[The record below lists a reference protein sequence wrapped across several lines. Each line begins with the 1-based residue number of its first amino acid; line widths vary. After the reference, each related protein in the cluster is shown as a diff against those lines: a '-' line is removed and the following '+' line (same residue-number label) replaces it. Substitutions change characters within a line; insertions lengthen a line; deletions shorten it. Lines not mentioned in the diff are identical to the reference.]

1 MALKGDIK
9 TVPVPDIFQWLGNN
23 KKTGILIFNKRKI
36 QKNFFFENGLIVFA
50 SSNKPMER
58 LGEFLV
64 NMHALSRPIVVE
76 ALKKARKTG
85 MTFIEY
91 LIKNDLI
98 EQSELEEMIAKL
110 TTYIFT
116 SLLAWKHGFFMFL
129 DDAYTKEPVRI
140 KLSLNVISLVLNGS
154 RELDETLDTKNLEDS
169 IEIDMPFGDVVILDE
184 EDYLSSSSSFE
195 SFGGWETGEIICPKC
210 KTSIPL
216 AIQKIENKHFS
227 IERLRKHYS

>member
-9 TVPVPDIFQWLGNN
+9 TVPASDIFQWLGNN
-23 KKTGILIFNKRKI
+23 KKTGILIFFKKKI
-36 QKNFFFENGLIVFA
+36 QKNFFFENGCIVFA

-76 ALKKARKTG
+76 ALKKARKNG

-91 LIKNDLI
+91 LIENNLI
-98 EQSELEEMIAKL
+98 EQSELETIIEKL

-116 SLLAWKHGFFMFL
+116 SLLTWKHGSFMFL

-140 KLSLNVISLVLNGS
+140 KLSINVITLVLNGS
-154 RELDETLDTKNLEDS
+154 RELDETLDTRNLEDS
-169 IEIDMPFGDVVILDE
+169 IEIDMPFGDVVVLDE
-184 EDYLSSSSSFE
+184 EDWLSSSSSFE
-195 SFGGWETGEIICPKC
+195 GFGGWEKGEIVCPRC
-210 KTSIPL
+210 RKTISL
-216 AIQKIENKHFS
+216 ALQNKHFS
-227 IERLRKHYS
+227 IERLRKHYSQ

>member
-9 TVPVPDIFQWLGNN
+9 TIPVPDIFQWLGNN
-23 KKTGILIFNKRKI
+23 KKTGILIFTKKKI
-36 QKNFFFENGLIVFA
+36 QKNFFFEDGCIVFA

-76 ALKKARKTG
+76 ALKKARKKG
-85 MTFIEY
+85 ITFIEY

-98 EQSELEEMIAKL
+98 EQSDLETIIAKL

-116 SLLAWKHGFFMFL
+116 SLLAWKHGSFLFL
-129 DDAYTKEPVRI
+129 DEAYTKEPVKI
-140 KLSLNVISLVLNGS
+140 KLSLDVISLVLNGS
-154 RELDETLDTKNLEDS
+154 RELDETLDTRNLEDS
-169 IEIDMPFGDVVILDE
+169 IEIDMPFSDVVILDE

-195 SFGGWETGEIICPKC
+195 GFGGWEKGEIVCPRCRKVI
-210 KTSIPL
+210 SL
-216 AIQKIENKHFS
+216 AVQNKHFS
-227 IERLRKHYS
+227 IEHLRKHYTQ

>member
-9 TVPVPDIFQWLGNN
+9 TIPVPDIFQWLGNN
-23 KKTGILIFNKRKI
+23 KKTGILIFTKKKI
-36 QKNFFFENGLIVFA
+36 QKNFFFEDGCIVFA

-64 NMHALSRPIVVE
+64 NMHALSRPVVVE
-76 ALKKARKTG
+76 ALKKARKKG

-98 EQSELEEMIAKL
+98 EQSDLETIIAKL

-116 SLLAWKHGFFMFL
+116 SLLAWKHGSFLFL
-129 DDAYTKEPVRI
+129 DEAYTKEPVRI
-140 KLSLNVISLVLNGS
+140 KLSLDVISLVLNGS
-154 RELDETLDTKNLEDS
+154 RELDETLDTRNLEDS
-169 IEIDMPFGDVVILDE
+169 IEIDMPFSDVVILDE

-195 SFGGWETGEIICPKC
+195 GFGGWEKGEIVCPRCRKVI
-210 KTSIPL
+210 SL
-216 AIQKIENKHFS
+216 AVQNKHFS
-227 IERLRKHYS
+227 IEHLRKHYTQ

>member
-9 TVPVPDIFQWLGNN
+9 TIPVPDIFQWLGNN
-23 KKTGILIFNKRKI
+23 KKTGILIFTKRKI
-36 QKNFFFENGLIVFA
+36 QKNFFFEDGCIVFA

-64 NMHALSRPIVVE
+64 NMHALSRPVVVE
-76 ALKKARKTG
+76 ALKKARKKG

-98 EQSELEEMIAKL
+98 EQSDLETIIAKL

-116 SLLAWKHGFFMFL
+116 SLLAWKHGSFLFL
-129 DDAYTKEPVRI
+129 DEAYTKEPVRI
-140 KLSLNVISLVLNGS
+140 KLSLDVISLVLNGS
-154 RELDETLDTKNLEDS
+154 RELDETLDTRNLEDS
-169 IEIDMPFGDVVILDE
+169 IEIDMPFSDVVILDE

-195 SFGGWETGEIICPKC
+195 GFGGWEKGEIVCPRCRKVI
-210 KTSIPL
+210 SL
-216 AIQKIENKHFS
+216 AVQNKHFS
-227 IERLRKHYS
+227 IEHLRKHYTQ

>member
-9 TVPVPDIFQWLGNN
+9 TIPVPDIFQWLGSN
-23 KKTGILIFNKRKI
+23 KKTGILIFSKKKI
-36 QKNFFFENGLIVFA
+36 HKNFFFEDGCIVFA

-64 NMHALSRPIVVE
+64 NMHALSRPIVIE

-91 LIKNDLI
+91 LIKKDLI
-98 EQSELEEMIAKL
+98 EESELESIIEKL

-116 SLLAWKHGFFMFL
+116 SLLTWKHGSFMYL

-140 KLSLNVISLVLNGS
+140 KLSIDVISLVLNGS
-154 RELDETLDTKNLEDS
+154 RELDETLDTRSLEDS
-169 IEIDMPFGDVVILDE
+169 IEIDMPFNDVVILDE

-195 SFGGWETGEIICPKC
+195 SFGGWEKGEIICPWC
-210 KTSIPL
+210 RKTISL
-216 AIQKIENKHFS
+216 AVQNKHFS
-227 IERLRKHYS
+227 IEHLRKHYSQ